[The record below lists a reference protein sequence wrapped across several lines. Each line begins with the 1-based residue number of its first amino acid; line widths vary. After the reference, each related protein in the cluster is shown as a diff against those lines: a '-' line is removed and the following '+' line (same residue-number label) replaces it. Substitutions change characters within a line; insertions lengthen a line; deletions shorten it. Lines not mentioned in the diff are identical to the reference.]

1 MEYELG
7 LFSKELDDKCL
18 SEISGG
24 GFLAFFLIGLL
35 GLSGVGKSIANVT
48 PQLNSTD
55 VALPANFQ
63 FAQNPIVP
71 YVPADQVCLVDQGV
85 NKQDTCPA
93 NLSKLLLKQDS
104 TSSTSKHHKTHANKR
119 GSKNKS
125 ASTKSEIISV
135 DSIYEEGLRAE
146 PIITDHLKRIVKKN
160 RVNLTGLNFRLKSKE
175 SYLRKVESD
184 KRDEMNLG
192 KSTEEVAKNIHDVVR
207 YTVILPQEKFGEKF
221 LAVKNDLTKTGY
233 RFLKLKNT
241 WLDSAS
247 SYKGVNA
254 QLLTPEGYIFEL
266 QFHTQQSFEV
276 KEDTHKFYEEWRAIG
291 TTDQRKL
298 ELLEKMKEL
307 SSNLQKP
314 QDVDKI
320 NNIKGVL

>member
-1 MEYELG
+1 MKLIIFKKGLIIINSQINEFYQEVSSDEALQKKFLKLMDCINTNLSKKALIEIIDNNIIPAAKERGFNFTTDELLEYELG

-35 GLSGVGKSIANVT
+35 GLSGVGNSIANVT

-146 PIITDHLKRIVKKN
+146 PIITDHLKRIVKK
-160 RVNLTGLNFRLKSKE
+160 
-175 SYLRKVESD
+175 
-184 KRDEMNLG
+184 
-192 KSTEEVAKNIHDVVR
+192 
-207 YTVILPQEKFGEKF
+207 
-221 LAVKNDLTKTGY
+221 
-233 RFLKLKNT
+233 
-241 WLDSAS
+241 
-247 SYKGVNA
+247 
-254 QLLTPEGYIFEL
+254 
-266 QFHTQQSFEV
+266 
-276 KEDTHKFYEEWRAIG
+276 IG
-291 TTDQRKL
+291 
-298 ELLEKMKEL
+298 
-307 SSNLQKP
+307 S
-314 QDVDKI
+314 I
-320 NNIKGVL
+320 